1 MIKLPKT
8 TEYIRVRRYRL
19 VATTDLVA
27 KFERNIDVENKI
39 YNYVVKY
46 LEKTY
51 GVKHL
56 GKPFPTTK
64 TGKIYLVKDILIPK
78 ILKDIYGLDSW
89 NGKKIG
95 IHSQALRDEYLISIL
110 TNFGEYRKTLRKA
123 SRMSK
128 EDKENYR
135 NNRHGNNSKH
145 KSWYRKGSLNYLRP
159 NQSKHCVSLPSNGQ
173 AKILSAHFIKMQDY
187 GTVQVV
193 ENVKN
198 MKNFTIVTTKIKRR
212 ADGSFELQ
220 VVFKSIKKRQK
231 PIKMLGADWNMKDS
245 KAWHTSDDT
254 ELYISKEISIKA
266 DALEQQINQ
275 LKSQRDLMPWVSRR
289 SSRKSKL
296 NQKIQYLYA
305 KRNHILTDEYNRMA
319 RVLLK
324 DVDLLAIEDLDSKKM
339 RKESLGLNTE
349 QNKAKNRKLAKIKP
363 YEMSQLIKQRANELG
378 KTVVL
383 VDSYKTSQVEYGTEF
398 EEKHDVT
405 VREWTSKYTGK
416 RIKRDLNASRN
427 ILAWAI
433 NPQKHIKYREI
444 LKRKKTSDD
453 KQKISIKPTDL
464 IEIN

>member
-1 MIKLPKT
+1 
-8 TEYIRVRRYRL
+8 
-19 VATTDLVA
+19 
-27 KFERNIDVENKI
+27 
-39 YNYVVKY
+39 
-46 LEKTY
+46 
-51 GVKHL
+51 
-56 GKPFPTTK
+56 
-64 TGKIYLVKDILIPK
+64 
-78 ILKDIYGLDSW
+78 
-89 NGKKIG
+89 
-95 IHSQALRDEYLISIL
+95 
-110 TNFGEYRKTLRKA
+110 
-123 SRMSK
+123 
-128 EDKENYR
+128 
-135 NNRHGNNSKH
+135 
-145 KSWYRKGSLNYLRP
+145 
-159 NQSKHCVSLPSNGQ
+159 
-173 AKILSAHFIKMQDY
+173 
-187 GTVQVV
+187 
-193 ENVKN
+193 
-198 MKNFTIVTTKIKRR
+198 
-212 ADGSFELQ
+212 
-220 VVFKSIKKRQK
+220 
-231 PIKMLGADWNMKDS
+231 
-245 KAWHTSDDT
+245 
-254 ELYISKEISIKA
+254 
-266 DALEQQINQ
+266 
-275 LKSQRDLMPWVSRR
+275 MPWVSRR

-405 VREWTSKYTGK
+405 AREWTSKYTGK